1 MFSASNVPHRNRNR
15 LRNSSEDPGR
25 VWLAKPLCASCGAF
39 VQYVQYNPGIGNGK
53 LQTTLCI
60 VRVHL
65 CNAYNTIRE
74 LAFANHF
81 VHRAFVQCLQYNPGG
96 MIGNQQTALK
106 CMLVCIFIQRS
117 GSSLTGK
124 PLCAFPSLL
133 CTKHMCAQL
142 YTDVHF
148 QVCCVSGWHDRLAP
162 LLMLVGATMVVPPS
176 TPEKLVSS
184 KTTLMI
190 TTRRMALMITT
201 TLMNLIITTRR
212 RVVWVS
218 FWGTQVK
225 GSFRSM
231 FSDDHCIFPIVAPFS
246 IVRNYVTSTSQ
257 LEKKQSQIWCVET
270 N

>member
-1 MFSASNVPHRNRNR
+1 MFSASNVPDRNRNR

-25 VWLAKPLCASCGAF
+25 VWLAKPLCASCVCICAIRTI
-39 VQYVQYNPGIGNGK
+39 QSRYWH
-53 LQTTLCI
+53 LQI
-60 VRVHL
+60 
-65 CNAYNTIRE
+65 
-74 LAFANHF
+74 ANHF
-81 VHRAFVQCLQYNPGG
+81 VHRAFSFVQYIQYNPGG

-133 CTKHMCAQL
+133 CTKHMCVQL
-142 YTDVHF
+142 YTVSDVHF

-190 TTRRMALMITT
+190 TTRRMNM
-201 TLMNLIITTRR
+201 IITTRR

-246 IVRNYVTSTSQ
+246 IVTNYAT
-257 LEKKQSQIWCVET
+257 LIH
-270 N
+270 